1 MAYQIG
7 IPFFTEGTVTA
18 LVISEDL
25 KTALRSFLK
34 AHRRPELVPTYLF
47 FVERRLNLNP
57 VVYPPGRLIYKST
70 QDAVNFLGEAGE
82 LWRQTEIQIRF
93 GQQGVNEETRK
104 IYICPFTGKVFGDNT
119 HHNPQ
124 DAIYDWVSRCSEN
137 KERSGGLRVKRFF
150 VSEDLDVIRSYIG
163 REKTRDPIT
172 KVVYSS
178 VLSGKL
184 FNSKE
189 NLISDF
195 KKNYLKRMSLVEVQ
209 NQNRFEIEPSFLE
222 FIGTQLDEE
231 KITRFVEAMA
241 EHEEFMPY
249 VELWI
254 EDNEE

>member
-1 MAYQIG
+1 M
-7 IPFFTEGTVTA
+7 TA
-18 LVISEDL
+18 LAISENL
-25 KTALRSFLK
+25 KVALRSFLK
-34 AHRRPELVPTYLF
+34 AHRRPELISTYLF

-57 VVYPPGRLIYKST
+57 VVFPPGRMIYRGAEE
-70 QDAVNFLGEAGE
+70 AVRFLSDAGE
-82 LWRQTEIQIRF
+82 LWRQTEIQVQF
-93 GQQGVNEETRK
+93 GQQGVNEETKK

-119 HHNPQ
+119 HPNPQ

-150 VSEDLDVIRSYIG
+150 VSEDPDVIKSYIG

-195 KKNYLKRMSLVEVQ
+195 KKSYLKRMSLVEVQ
-209 NQNRFEIEPSFLE
+209 NQNRFEIEPNFLA
-222 FIGTQLDEE
+222 FIGDHLDED
-231 KITRFVEAMA
+231 KITLFVEAMA

-254 EDNEE
+254 EENEE